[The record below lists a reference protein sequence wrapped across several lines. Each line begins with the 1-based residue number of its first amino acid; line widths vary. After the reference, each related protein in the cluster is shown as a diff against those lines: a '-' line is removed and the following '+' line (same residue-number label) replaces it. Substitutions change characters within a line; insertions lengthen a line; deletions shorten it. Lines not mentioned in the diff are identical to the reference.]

1 MGEKFLFKQ
10 SARGVSPRRLP
21 FRLATAFFL
30 LGLLSCLVVA
40 SVSAQGQ
47 RRVLRPGS
55 APVEQVAAA
64 PRESAGSQNFHA
76 IAPAA
81 NAAPESDKIEEANG
95 LYPQAIARPP
105 ASAWGG

>member
-40 SVSAQGQ
+40 SVIAQGQ
-47 RRVLRPGS
+47 RRVQRPGS

-64 PRESAGSQNFHA
+64 PRESAVSQNFDA
-76 IAPAA
+76 MAA
-81 NAAPESDKIEEANG
+81 AAKTAPETVKNDKDIG
-95 LYPQAIARPP
+95 FFPLVVVL
-105 ASAWGG
+105 

>member
-64 PRESAGSQNFHA
+64 PRESAGSQKFDA
-76 IAPAA
+76 TA
-81 NAAPESDKIEEANG
+81 AAPKSPRGTVKIGEATAAY
-95 LYPQAIARPP
+95 LP
-105 ASAWGG
+105 AVALR